1 MPEAFNP
8 YHKWLGIPP
17 EEQPPNH
24 YRLLGLK
31 LYENDADAISNA
43 CDQRMGHVKPLAAGA
58 HAKAAEKIL
67 NRLAAA
73 RVCLLDRQSKRAY
86 DDALRS
92 MLARRVEAKAGSSQS
107 VAMGKGE
114 QSTFGEYQ
122 LLELTGGGS
131 TGAIWKAKHLRLDKV
146 VTLKTM
152 PPGASESSELVK
164 RFQREIK
171 ITARLDH
178 PNVVWALDAGQHQ
191 GVHFLVT
198 HYVHGTDLL
207 TLVREHGPLS
217 PEQAIGY
224 MIQAARGLQYLHE
237 QGIYH
242 RDVKPGNI
250 LLDEDGTV
258 KVSNMLLARAD
269 AAEGA
274 QDSLHD
280 TLTRSG
286 QTMGTADYLAPE
298 QAIDAHRADHR
309 SDIYALGCTMYRLI
323 TGHVPYPFGSL
334 VQKVVAH
341 RDHPVPAMCDVR
353 ADVPA
358 SVDRVFQKMAAK
370 RPQDRYQS
378 MAEVIAALEG
388 CSAGL
393 PLPYLLIGAGVGLAV
408 LVVLLILIF

>member
-1 MPEAFNP
+1 MPEKFDP
-8 YHKWLGIPP
+8 YHKWLGISP

-31 LYENDADAISNA
+31 LYEGDADVISNA
-43 CDQRMGHVKPLAAGA
+43 CDQRMTHLKSFAAGPR
-58 HAKAAEKIL
+58 AKVVEKIL

-86 DDALRS
+86 DEALRS
-92 MLARRVEAKAGSSQS
+92 MLARRAEAKAGASESAA
-107 VAMGKGE
+107 VGKGD
-114 QSTFGEYQ
+114 QSAFGEYQ

-131 TGAIWKAKHLRLDKV
+131 TGAVWKAKHLRLDKL

-164 RFQREIK
+164 RFLREIK

-178 PNVVWALDAGQHQ
+178 PNVVSAIDAGQHQ

-217 PEQAIGY
+217 PQQAIGY

-237 QGIYH
+237 QGICH

-269 AAEGA
+269 ASEDS
-274 QDSLHD
+274 QDGLHD

-309 SDIYALGCTMYRLI
+309 ADIYALGCTMYRLI

-341 RDHPVPAMCDVR
+341 RDHPVPSMRDVR
-353 ADVPA
+353 ADVPQ
-358 SVDRVFQKMAAK
+358 SIDRVFQKMAAK

-378 MAEVIAALEG
+378 MNEVIAALES
-388 CSAGL
+388 CTAGF
-393 PLPYLLIGAGVGLAV
+393 PLPYLLVAGGVGLAL
-408 LVVLLILIF
+408 LVVLLVLIF